1 MVMTVHFEPIKDA
14 DPSGVTGFKAQSENK
29 TSFYRSYGKRL
40 LESGIIIASAP
51 VVLPVML
58 IVSLLLVATGQSPFY
73 FQERVGRGGRL
84 FTIWKFQTMV
94 PNADAALDAYLE
106 SNPQA
111 RAEWDATQK
120 LKDDPRVTLLGK
132 FLRKSSLDELPQLIN
147 VLKGDMSLIGPRPML
162 PEQRSLYPGA
172 AYYKLR
178 PGITGPWQVS
188 ERNESEF
195 KDRARYDAG
204 YLSNVSLR
212 EDARLFG
219 RTLGVMVRGTGC

>member
-1 MVMTVHFEPIKDA
+1 MTVHFEPIKDA
-14 DPSGVTGFKAQSENK
+14 DPSGVGGYTSHSEAK
-29 TSFYRSYGKRL
+29 SSFYRSYGKRL
-40 LESGIIIASAP
+40 LESAVIIASAP

-58 IVSLLLVATGQSPFY
+58 LVTVLLLVTGQSPFY
-73 FQERVGRGGRL
+73 FQQRVGRAGRL

-94 PNADAALDAYLE
+94 PNADAALEAYLKD
-106 SNPQA
+106 NPDA

-120 LKDDPRVTLLGK
+120 LKDDPRVTLVGK

-204 YLSNVSLR
+204 YLRDVSLR